1 MKIASMAG
9 VLLGALVCASGVLAQ
24 TDATIAPPK
33 PEPAQPAEPPKQ
45 EEKLVYVKMAT
56 SMGDI
61 ILELNAEK
69 APVTVKNFMKYV
81 EKGHYDGTIFHRV
94 IPDFV
99 IQGGGFTADMKQKPT
114 EPPIKNE
121 WGNGLKNLRGTIS
134 MARTSD
140 LNSATS
146 QFFINVSNNDG
157 TVKYNLD
164 DPRGGGYAVFGKV
177 VAGIE
182 VVDKIKAV
190 KTTSKG
196 GHQDVPAEPVSIK
209 KATKITKEEADKAAG
224 PGSGG

>member
-1 MKIASMAG
+1 MAG
-9 VLLGALVCASGVLAQ
+9 VLLGALVCVSGVLAQ
-24 TDATIAPPK
+24 TDATTAPQPPK
-33 PEPAQPAEPPKQ
+33 PEPAPQPAEPPKQ

-61 ILELNAEK
+61 VLELNAEK
-69 APVTVKNFMKYV
+69 APITVKNFMKYV

-99 IQGGGFTADMKQKPT
+99 IQGGGFAADMKQKQT

-146 QFFINVSNNDG
+146 QFFINVANNDG

-190 KTTSKG
+190 KTTNKG